1 MRDRADS
8 TAIREKTTGN
18 ARALVLAAVS
28 CLFAISVVAGGH
40 FLAEHQETVLRT
52 ERAKAEDERGH
63 LVEALRDA
71 HLTAPRLRLEE
82 LATLPLISEFVDVSD
97 RWPDGEEAK
106 ELAAYLETVLSAA
119 AAETGLARISLLDQN
134 GMELLSATNFTRDA
148 DENPGLMIEADIPD
162 INTPTDVAGKLAG
175 VVANGDMTLLTGRH
189 AASARTTA
197 SISTSADTG
206 ADAVSPIGIPATTRL
221 LSLAAA
227 IAIVFV
233 GFAGCLHLRSRAG
246 NR

>member
-8 TAIREKTTGN
+8 TAIREKTSGN
-18 ARALVLAAVS
+18 ARALVLGAVS
-28 CLFAISVVAGGH
+28 CLFAIGVVAGGH

-82 LATLPLISEFVDVSD
+82 LATLPLVSEFVDVSD

-106 ELAAYLETVLSAA
+106 ELAAYLKTVLSAA
-119 AAETGLARISLLDQN
+119 ATETGLARISLLDQS
-134 GMELLSATNFTRDA
+134 GRELLSATNFTRDA

-175 VVANGDMTLLTGRH
+175 VVANGDMTMLTERN

-197 SISTSADTG
+197 SVSTSADTG
-206 ADAVSPIGIPATTRL
+206 ADGATPIGIPATTRL